1 MHAPG
6 DRRIQQP
13 WVCTYDA
20 EVLNRLLGALVS
32 YEVVRHA
39 LNPLADPPIL
49 SHQLLMDSS

>member
-20 EVLNRLLGALVS
+20 EVLKRLLGALVS

-49 SHQLLMDSS
+49 SHQWLMDSS